1 MCGIAGLMNLEGRVD
16 LGRLHQMS
24 RLLCHRGPDDEGVVL
39 IDPRSGQ
46 WFTMGGADTPREVF
60 ASPHAYAPGHR
71 GRPGASV
78 GHATEG
84 RGPETAPADLHYPL
98 GLLHRRLSI
107 VDLSPAGHQ
116 PMCDRDGALWIG
128 TFDSGLCR
136 LKAGKFSVIDRE
148 QDFPN
153 SVIGDIEDDGSG
165 FFCLPLYQLGKILL

>member
-71 GRPGASV
+71 GGPGASV

-84 RGPETAPADLHYPL
+84 DRKSTRLNSSHE
-98 GLLHRRLSI
+98 RLSRMP
-107 VDLSPAGHQ
+107 SSA
-116 PMCDRDGALWIG
+116 
-128 TFDSGLCR
+128 
-136 LKAGKFSVIDRE
+136 
-148 QDFPN
+148 
-153 SVIGDIEDDGSG
+153 
-165 FFCLPLYQLGKILL
+165 